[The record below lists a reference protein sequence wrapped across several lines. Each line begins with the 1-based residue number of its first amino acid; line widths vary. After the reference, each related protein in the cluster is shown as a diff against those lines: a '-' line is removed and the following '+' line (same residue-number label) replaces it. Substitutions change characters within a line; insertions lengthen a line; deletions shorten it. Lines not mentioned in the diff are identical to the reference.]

1 MLLPPKTGAG
11 VKAMFASSLRKRG
24 QFFLL
29 LSRCGKLKQPANEQ
43 HTHGA
48 TFVRR
53 RRAGLV
59 DRRSRR
65 PDDHPIRKR
74 PCVQKEKAFVM
85 SRPIYAEIDLNALRH
100 NLARIRECA
109 GDRDVWAVVKANAYG
124 HGLENAVAAF
134 ADADGLATIDL
145 CDAERARKSGWQ
157 KRILLLEGFFDE
169 GDIEPLQ
176 RLKVETIIHSPWQI
190 EILRRMKI
198 EDVRCH
204 IKVNSGMN
212 RLGFLPVE
220 VNTVYDQLTSIP
232 GVRVMGVV
240 THFANAEPSYSSDKP
255 ASVDKQ
261 LSRMGR
267 LAHSA
272 TAACMANSAGIL
284 FHPEVGGNAVRG
296 GIALYGV
303 SPDSHISSEELG
315 LIPAM
320 TLKAKIIAIQE
331 ISAGEA
337 VGYGSRWVAK
347 RPSRIAVVACG
358 YADGYPRSMPDG
370 APVWV
375 EGQIAPL
382 AGAVS
387 MDMLEIDVTDI
398 PAAKLGCEVELWG
411 RNLPV
416 NRVAAACGTIGYELL
431 CALARRVPVRGNEGA
446 EN

>member
-1 MLLPPKTGAG
+1 MP
-11 VKAMFASSLRKRG
+11 
-24 QFFLL
+24 
-29 LSRCGKLKQPANEQ
+29 LK
-43 HTHGA
+43 
-48 TFVRR
+48 
-53 RRAGLV
+53 
-59 DRRSRR
+59 
-65 PDDHPIRKR
+65 
-74 PCVQKEKAFVM
+74 
-85 SRPIYAEIDLNALRH
+85 H

-109 GDRDVWAVVKANAYG
+109 AGRDVWAVVKANAYG
-124 HGLENAVAAF
+124 HGLENAVKAF

-145 CDAERARKSGWQ
+145 CDAERARNAGWTR
-157 KRILLLEGFFDE
+157 RILLLEGFFDAS
-169 GDIEPLQ
+169 DIEPLQ

-190 EILRRMKI
+190 EILRRAKL

-220 VNTVYDQLTSIP
+220 VNTVYDQLTAIK

-240 THFANAEPSYSSDKP
+240 THFANAEPSYSAQKP
-255 ASVDKQ
+255 ASVEKQ

-284 FHPEVGGNAVRG
+284 FHPEVGGCAARG

-315 LIPAM
+315 IVPAM
-320 TLKAKIIAIQE
+320 SLKAKIIAIQE
-331 ISAGEA
+331 IAAGEA
-337 VGYGSRWVAK
+337 VGYGSRWIAK

-387 MDMLEIDVTDI
+387 MDMLEMRRHGH
-398 PAAKLGCEVELWG
+398 PEGRAWLRGGALGEESFG
-411 RNLPV
+411 QQ
-416 NRVAAACGTIGYELL
+416 VAAACGTIGYELL
-431 CALARRVPVRGNEGA
+431 CALARRVPVRVSESEADRTSEHADG
-446 EN
+446 